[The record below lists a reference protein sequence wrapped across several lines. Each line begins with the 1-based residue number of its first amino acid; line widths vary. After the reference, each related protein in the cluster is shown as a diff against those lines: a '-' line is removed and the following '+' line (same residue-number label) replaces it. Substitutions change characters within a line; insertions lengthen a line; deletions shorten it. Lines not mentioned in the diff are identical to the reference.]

1 MNLSATS
8 TIAIGLAI
16 NLVILAIAFWAASNI
31 EKKNARIVLF
41 SGIVIFFAAFM
52 TGAFILPGW
61 AEAQKIFMAS
71 MLALF
76 SGVAGNF
83 IAASVNISLQEK
95 IAKEKKPPVDLS
107 AELERAQLK
116 SVAAHKAG
124 LGYAPAS
131 APAMHFMMESV
142 NVQALTANELKIVKE
157 RARHDNATWIVFANG
172 VFVEAA

>member
-1 MNLSATS
+1 MNMSATS
-8 TIAIGLAI
+8 TIAIGVAI
-16 NLVILAIAFWAASNI
+16 NLVLLAVAFWAASNI

-41 SGIVIFFAAFM
+41 SGIVMFFIAFM

-61 AEAQKIFMAS
+61 TEAQKIFMTS

-95 IAKEKKPPVDLS
+95 IAREKKPPVDLS
-107 AELERAQLK
+107 AEFRRAQVK
-116 SVAAHKAG
+116 IVAAHKAG
-124 LGYAPAS
+124 LGHAPAP
-131 APAMHFMMESV
+131 APAVHFMMELV
-142 NVQALTANELKIVKE
+142 NVLALTENELKIVKE
-157 RARHDNATWIVFANG
+157 RARHDKATWIVFADG